1 MTLSTRI
8 LAASALA
15 ALASTAAFAG
25 NLDPVAPAPVIAA
38 AAPYTAPGTDWTGGY
53 AGVQLGYGKA
63 NIGAGNGNGLLYGAQ
78 AGYLYDFGSYV
89 IGGEIDFNASRID
102 LGGGNSLDSL
112 ARAKLRAGFDAG
124 PALVYATGGA
134 AFGNATIGG
143 TSYTDTGYFYG
154 VGVDFMVTDRIVV
167 GGEVTQNQFSGFA
180 GSGSNVDAT
189 AVALRVSMKF

>member
-1 MTLSTRI
+1 MITKAKI
-8 LAASALA
+8 LTASAIA

-25 NLDPVAPAPVIAA
+25 NLDPVAPAPIITPV
-38 AAPYTAPGTDWTGGY
+38 APVSQGTDWTGGY

-102 LGGGNSLDSL
+102 LGGGNSLDNL
-112 ARAKLRAGFDAG
+112 TRAKLRAGFDAG

-143 TSYTDTGYFYG
+143 TSYNDTGYFYG

-167 GGEVTQNQFSGFA
+167 GGEITQNQFNGFA
-180 GSGSNVDAT
+180 GSGSNVDTT
-189 AVALRVSMKF
+189 AIAARVSMKF

>member
-1 MTLSTRI
+1 MITATKI
-8 LAASALA
+8 LTASLVAAV
-15 ALASTAAFAG
+15 ASTTAFAG
-25 NLDPVAPAPVIAA
+25 SLDPVAAAPVIPA

-63 NIGAGNGNGLLYGAQ
+63 NIGAGNGNGMLYGAQ

-124 PALVYATGGA
+124 PALIYATGGA
-134 AFGNATIGG
+134 AFGTATIGG
-143 TSYTDTGYFYG
+143 TSYNDTGYFYG
-154 VGVDFMVTDRIVV
+154 VGADFMVTDRIVV
-167 GGEVTQNQFSGFA
+167 GGEITQNQFNGFS

-189 AVALRVSMKF
+189 TVAVRVSMKF